1 MAARRR
7 AHGLTT
13 GANMQ
18 TAPTADIV
26 DVELTGSEAA
36 AAVPAAA
43 EVPAVVPQRTAIVST
58 TPADLLRIAIEKD
71 ADLDKLERLMEL
83 QDRHEAKLAKRSF
96 DAAFAAFKAEA
107 VVIVKGKDVKDG
119 PLKGKKYAEL
129 HDVVNAVTPALSKH
143 GLSSAWRLTR
153 DEKDWMEVTCYLR
166 HVDGHEE
173 SVSMGGPPDMGGAK
187 NAIQARASTKT
198 YLERYTLKAITGL
211 SEQDDDDDGA
221 GGASRVDNH
230 SARGADRTAEPNHQG
245 GTRRAAAS
253 QQRGNSEPP
262 AFYDQKKFDA
272 NKDQWRETVKSGRKT
287 PSALIAFIESRGAP
301 LTEDQKLTIDSWSH
315 END

>member
-1 MAARRR
+1 
-7 AHGLTT
+7 
-13 GANMQ
+13 MQ
-18 TAPTADIV
+18 TATMADVV
-26 DVELTGSEAA
+26 DVELTGTEAA
-36 AAVPAAA
+36 AAPPASAD
-43 EVPAVVPQRTAIVST
+43 VPAVVPQRTAIVST

-83 QDRHEAKLAKRSF
+83 QDRHEAKLAKRAF

-107 VVIVKGKDVKDG
+107 VKIIKGRKVTDG
-119 PLKGKKYAEL
+119 PLKNKRYAEL

-173 SVSMGGPPDMGGAK
+173 SVSMGGPPDSGGAK

-211 SEQDDDDDGA
+211 SEEDDDDDGA
-221 GGASRVDNH
+221 GGQQ
-230 SARGADRTAEPNHQG
+230 PG
-245 GTRRAAAS
+245 GTQGDRGDAAGRSGESSSRRAPPRAS
-253 QQRGNSEPP
+253 SKPVPSRRRSTP
-262 AFYDQKKFDA
+262 
-272 NKDQWRETVKSGRKT
+272 RRSSTRTRTSGVM
-287 PSALIAFIESRGAP
+287 S
-301 LTEDQKLTIDSWSH
+301 
-315 END
+315 